1 MPAVTAVAL
10 DAHFRVSVAPE
21 GSADNATSAS
31 NNGVTLLT
39 SYASG
44 NCRVIHKDNE
54 PKWLYE
60 SLERSIGSAK
70 RVSTTNQQ
78 RASNSGETLL
88 IIGERGLPREPQ
100 GQ

>member
-1 MPAVTAVAL
+1 MHAIASQWRHRAPLTAHRAPAI
-10 DAHFRVSVAPE
+10 
-21 GSADNATSAS
+21 
-31 NNGVTLLT
+31 NGVTLLT

-100 GQ
+100 GL